1 LIDVKDAGH
10 RPVILM
16 CLYPMRWGAHIFMI
30 TVKTG
35 GGVRSVA
42 ISCPV
47 AALGYLIEF
56 RSMFRSEPTVVHR
69 GKLCAEVDLKKLMA
83 R

>member
-1 LIDVKDAGH
+1 
-10 RPVILM
+10 
-16 CLYPMRWGAHIFMI
+16 MRWGAHIFMI

-42 ISCPV
+42 TSCPA
-47 AALGYLIEF
+47 AALGYLNEF
-56 RSMFRSEPTVVHR
+56 RSVFGAEPTVAYK
-69 GKLCAEVDLKKLMA
+69 GKLCTEADLKKMLA

>member
-1 LIDVKDAGH
+1 
-10 RPVILM
+10 
-16 CLYPMRWGAHIFMI
+16 MRWGAHIFMI

-42 ISCPV
+42 TSCP
-47 AALGYLIEF
+47 ATALEYLIEF
-56 RSMFRSEPTVVHR
+56 RSVYGSEPTVAHK
-69 GKLCAEVDLKKLMA
+69 GKLCTEADLKKILA